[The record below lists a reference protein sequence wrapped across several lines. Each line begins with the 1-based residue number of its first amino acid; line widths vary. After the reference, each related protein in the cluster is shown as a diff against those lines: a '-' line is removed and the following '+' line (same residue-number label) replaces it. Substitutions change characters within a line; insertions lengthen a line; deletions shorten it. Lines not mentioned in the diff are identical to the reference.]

1 MMLNWKEILGDLV
14 GVICLFLMLYGGL
27 VFGSIY

>member
-1 MMLNWKEILGDLV
+1 MWNWKEILGDLI
-14 GVICLFLMLYGGL
+14 GVICLIMMLYGGL

>member
-1 MMLNWKEILGDLV
+1 MWNWREILGDLV
-14 GVICLFLMLYGGL
+14 GVLCLFFILYGGL

>member
-1 MMLNWKEILGDLV
+1 MWNWKEILGDLV
-14 GVICLFLMLYGGL
+14 GVTCLFLMHYGGL